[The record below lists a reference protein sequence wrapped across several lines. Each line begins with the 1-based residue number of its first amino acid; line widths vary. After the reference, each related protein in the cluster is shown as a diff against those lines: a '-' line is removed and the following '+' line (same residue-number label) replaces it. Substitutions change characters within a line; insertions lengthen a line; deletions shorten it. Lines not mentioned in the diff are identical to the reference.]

1 MSPIAKTLNTNTI
14 RYTATKTQPQTF
26 VKVNCGCGFR
36 TDNLTEA
43 ESHAVSTGHVLT
55 IAGIIK
61 HN

>member
-1 MSPIAKTLNTNTI
+1 MSPIAKTLNTNANTI
-14 RYTATKTQPQTF
+14 RYTKTQPQTF